1 MRLIDAE
8 QIGLTDFEIIMCDG
22 NYKKALE
29 ILIDKIAN
37 APTIIEFDGEINK
50 VVVKGVEYYK
60 PSVQSESKRKWY
72 MKGYRDAQQKILRW
86 VKENEEEHCP
96 IAMYNFEEDSSCSNC
111 QEFECYGCEHKEK
124 QE

>member
-8 QIGLTDFEIIMCDG
+8 QIELTDFEIIMCDG

-29 ILIDKIAN
+29 MLIDKIAN

-60 PSVQSESKRKWY
+60 PSVQPESKRKWY

-86 VKENEEEHCP
+86 VKENEEGQNEN
-96 IAMYNFEEDSSCSNC
+96 I
-111 QEFECYGCEHKEK
+111 
-124 QE
+124 